1 MEQTT
6 QKQMTLSDI
15 QKCACGVLE
24 YIDTI
29 CQANEIKY
37 YLSFGTCLG
46 AIRHKG
52 MIPWDDDIDIYM
64 TREDFRRFSAV
75 VEKTTN
81 NHYKLVYFDKERDY
95 FQPLPK
101 MIDDRTIVY
110 QTQQNAKPI
119 GVWVDIFIL
128 DNVPNEEKKQKRF
141 LKRIDFLNK
150 SWMFAIK
157 KKKFSAQTLRGK
169 IYQLINYGWTLL
181 IPFRY
186 LATYIDWYAQKY
198 NNSDCDYCCN
208 LTHTINP
215 FGETLDKNILG
226 NGILVP
232 FEGHMYRAPEDYHTY
247 LSKRYGNYMQLP
259 PEEKRSGHRS
269 NITYMK

>member
-24 YIDTI
+24 YIDAI
-29 CQANEIKY
+29 CKANDIKY

-64 TREDFRRFSAV
+64 TREGFSRLSAV
-75 VEKTTN
+75 VEKSAN
-81 NHYKLVYFDKERDY
+81 DHYKLVYFDKERGY

-110 QTQQNAKPI
+110 QTQQRAKPI

-128 DNVPNEEKKQKRF
+128 DNVPNDEGKKRSF
-141 LKRIDFLNK
+141 LKKMDFLNK

-157 KKKFSAQTLRGK
+157 KKKFSASSLKGNIHLFLK
-169 IYQLINYGWTLL
+169 YGWTLL
-181 IPFRY
+181 MPFRC
-186 LATYIDWYAQKY
+186 LAAYTDKYAQKY
-198 NNSDCDYCCN
+198 NNIECDYCCN

-215 FGETLDKNILG
+215 FGETLEKKILG
-226 NGILVP
+226 NGVLVP
-232 FEGHMYRAPEDYHTY
+232 FEGHMYRVPEDYHTY

-259 PEEKRSGHRS
+259 PEGSRKGHSS
-269 NITYMK
+269 NRTYMK